1 MSSTAVLSQ
10 ASSPPTLLLNVAR
23 WTLFPLVLAAAALG
37 SWAIAVQSLPPMA
50 VQMGVFAFTVLAAIA
65 AERWLPFVESWS
77 RPPSHERRTDLI
89 SWAVLMAAIDPLL
102 KRGVMPLLLS
112 LTVTAA
118 NPQGALGLFPS
129 EWHWTAQLALAAVM
143 AEFGQYWMH
152 RAAHAQRWMWNVHSF
167 HHSPPRLYWLN
178 GFRVN
183 PLNMA
188 WHQLSGVFVLM
199 LIGAPAETIH
209 GLILF
214 GTVISVFQ
222 HSNADLRLEGWNRVF
237 ATADLHRWHHDAD
250 TRRTVCNFGSVLMI
264 WDQVFGTFRAAR
276 EPAPAAVGI
285 ADHST
290 TPKTYLGWL
299 RHTTARPLTD
309 R

>member
-1 MSSTAVLSQ
+1 MSATAVLAT
-10 ASSPPTLLLNVAR
+10 ASAPASPLRTAAR

-37 SWAIAVQSLPPMA
+37 SYAITAHWLSPMA
-50 VQMGVFAFTVLAAIA
+50 TQMAVFVFTVLVALA
-65 AERWLPFVESWS
+65 AERWLPFEAAWS
-77 RPPSHERRTDLI
+77 QPSRDERRTDLM
-89 SWAVLMAAIDPLL
+89 SLAVLMAAIDPLL
-102 KRGVMPLLLS
+102 KRGLMPLLLS

-118 NPQGALGLFPS
+118 NPQGGLGMFTV
-129 EWHWTAQLALAAVM
+129 EWHWVAQLALAAVI

-167 HHSPPRLYWLN
+167 HHSPPRLNWLN

-209 GLILF
+209 ALILF
-214 GTVISVFQ
+214 GTVVSVIQ
-222 HSNADLRLEGWNRVF
+222 HVNADLRFDGWNRVL

-250 TRRTVCNFGSVLMI
+250 SWHAVVNFGSVLML
-264 WDQVFGTFRAAR
+264 WDQVFGTFHEACT
-276 EPAPAAVGI
+276 PAPAAVGI
-285 ADHST
+285 PETAT
-290 TPKTYLGWL
+290 TPRSYLGWL
-299 RHTTARPLTD
+299 QRTTGRPPVD
-309 R
+309 V